1 MLSYRF
7 ILKMNGFYYFLLRQ
21 MKYIAVFKCG
31 RVCYGKVQIFG
42 KMSAST
48 IAFFFSPNDNFHTK
62 AADFLSNK
70 SNLGFYLHLHFMKQN
85 QNMYYL
91 LLS

>member
-48 IAFFFSPNDNFHTK
+48 IAFFFFFPPMTIFTQKQQIFLAINPIW
-62 AADFLSNK
+62 DFTYIYTL
-70 SNLGFYLHLHFMKQN
+70 
-85 QNMYYL
+85 
-91 LLS
+91 